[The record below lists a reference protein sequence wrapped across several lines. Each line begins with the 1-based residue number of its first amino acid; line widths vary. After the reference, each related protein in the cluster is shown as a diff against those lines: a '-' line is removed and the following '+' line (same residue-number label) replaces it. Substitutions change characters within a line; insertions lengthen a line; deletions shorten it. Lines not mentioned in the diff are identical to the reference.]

1 MNTKSLN
8 IVVLGLLLVFSIF
21 GASVQKDHE
30 ELDDARHIEQLLRK
44 WDSKNLPG
52 FSIAVIKNGEVIF
65 NRGYGMADLEHEV
78 PFTNESVSLIGSVS
92 KQFLAAAIYILE
104 QEGKIHLG
112 DPIHTYLP
120 KVPAYAREVT
130 VDHLI
135 HHTSGISDYVNL
147 IFLIGL
153 NPFEHSVPPKKIWEL
168 IDQQDGL
175 MFEPGSQYNYSN
187 SNYFLL
193 AEIVEHVTGTSVD
206 VFVEK
211 NIFAPLQMDHTTY
224 LNDKRKMIS
233 NRAMGYQ
240 TFPDGS
246 FGNTFLNE
254 EVIAGGG
261 IFSTTGDLVKWVHN
275 FDKNKLGN
283 GDQNL
288 IDIMLTRG
296 TLNDG
301 SEINYGGGLFIG
313 SYKGTKS
320 ISHTG
325 LEGSYRSRLTIYPE
339 KKTAVIVLYNTTI
352 MNPDVTSIIDGVLFG
367 KWPGDSSNAMTVSEQ
382 FSEIKSTKT
391 TVYSHDEVQGRYKL
405 RPGVFLEVKNTDD
418 FLTLSRPAGTEPL
431 IEVDQMHFK
440 GLYSRIDYEFSI
452 SRDTIRVGLVQHFP
466 MMKMPPIYKMV
477 EEDHSQEVSK
487 EYDGKFYSPTLRNT
501 PYYVED
507 QGDGKIMLWVDNLNF
522 SNLYKEKEDTFL
534 GDGIKIT
541 FHRNADGVTGF
552 ELENHRI
559 RSLSFKKAE

>member
-8 IVVLGLLLVFSIF
+8 IIFLGLLFVFSSIS
-21 GASVQKDHE
+21 AYVQKDHE
-30 ELDDARHIEQLLRK
+30 VLDDAGHIEQLLSK
-44 WDSKNLPG
+44 WESKNLPG

-78 PFTNESVSLIGSVS
+78 PFTDESVSLIGSVS

-104 QEGKIHLG
+104 QQGKIHLS
-112 DPIHTYLP
+112 DPIQNYLP

-153 NPFEHSVPPKKIWEL
+153 NPFEHTVPPQKIWEL

-175 MFEPGSQYNYSN
+175 MFEPGSKYNYSN

-206 VFVEK
+206 VFVEE
-211 NIFAPLQMDHTTY
+211 NIFAPLHMDHTTY
-224 LNDKRKMIS
+224 LNDKRKMIP

-261 IFSTTGDLVKWVHN
+261 IFSTTGDLVKWVQN
-275 FDKNKLGN
+275 FNKNKLG
-283 GDQNL
+283 GGGQNL
-288 IDIMLTRG
+288 IDKMSTRG
-296 TLNDG
+296 KLNDG

-320 ISHTG
+320 FSHTG

-352 MNPDVTSIIDGVLFG
+352 LNPDVTGIIDGVLFG
-367 KWPGDSSNAMTVSEQ
+367 EWPEDSSNSMTVSEQ
-382 FSEIKSTKT
+382 FSEIKSTKSKQ
-391 TVYSHDEVQGRYKL
+391 YSHDEIQGRYKL
-405 RPGVFLEVKNTDD
+405 RPGVFLEVKSTGD

-431 IEVDQMHFK
+431 IEVDPMLFK
-440 GLYSRIDYEFSI
+440 GLYSRIDYEFSK
-452 SRDTIRVGLVQHFP
+452 SGDTNRVGLVQHFP
-466 MMKMPPIYKMV
+466 MMKMPRIYKMV
-477 EEDHSQEVSK
+477 ELDHLQEGSK

-501 PYYVED
+501 PYYVEG
-507 QGDGKIMLWVDNLNF
+507 QGDGKIMLWIDNLNF
-522 SNLYKEKEDTFL
+522 SYLYKEKGDSFL
-534 GDGIKIT
+534 GDGIKIS
-541 FHRNADGVTGF
+541 FHRNAEGVTGF

-559 RSLSFKKAE
+559 KSLSFNKVE